1 MWYYVYVRFGGDCR
15 FRAYS
20 FEEDCSVSNLMFAT
34 QYQNDEYSRMILQD
48 IADTNRADGMV
59 IQLRDTKGNVV
70 FETE

>member
-1 MWYYVYVRFGGDCR
+1 MLYYVYVRFGGDSR

-20 FEEDCSVSNLMFAT
+20 FEEDCSVSNLMFAS
-34 QYQNDEYSRMILQD
+34 QMANDEYSRMVLQD
-48 IADTNRADGMV
+48 IADANRSDGMV